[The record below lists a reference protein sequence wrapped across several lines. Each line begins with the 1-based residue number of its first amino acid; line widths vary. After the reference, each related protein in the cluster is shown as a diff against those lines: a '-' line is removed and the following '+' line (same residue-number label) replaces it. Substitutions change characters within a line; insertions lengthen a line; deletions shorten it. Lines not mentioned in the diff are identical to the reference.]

1 MRTVEN
7 DLVNSRRTE
16 ILWAH
21 QANKRLSRWH
31 NSPAVQ
37 SVMSCALGALLL
49 IAANLG
55 SRRWRIAAVSSVLT
69 AFLALA
75 LVLPIPSDRFVMGDG
90 SSIVQDRSNFDDIVA
105 NGGRV
110 VRFSAHLAY
119 RLLGRFDAA
128 LGSTADAPVE
138 AYRMLSWLA
147 GFVFA
152 VTLWCLAATD
162 QWSSR
167 SIRYIGLALFAPA
180 TLMYFGYLEVGYLSL
195 SAAAFPFISRDLMKG
210 VDLTPGLL
218 AGAILFG
225 LGAAMHGIGYLGI
238 AALFCAV
245 IAVDVPI
252 RRRVLLATA
261 LSGVA
266 IAAALIWV
274 WYYLAVLGLDVI
286 PGHAAGGFILR
297 PLWQTR
303 EAESRILHPLFSII
317 TARDVFFSGLVA
329 GLPLILVTLFLRK
342 QSAREARLALAFSVP
357 CALAFLL
364 FWPPQG
370 IAIEM
375 DMIVALFPA
384 VFALLWVC
392 STSVRASLVS
402 AALLVLGHAVFWWV
416 VLDDRFVNLMLR

>member
-1 MRTVEN
+1 
-7 DLVNSRRTE
+7 
-16 ILWAH
+16 
-21 QANKRLSRWH
+21 
-31 NSPAVQ
+31 
-37 SVMSCALGALLL
+37 
-49 IAANLG
+49 
-55 SRRWRIAAVSSVLT
+55 
-69 AFLALA
+69 
-75 LVLPIPSDRFVMGDG
+75 MGDG
-90 SSIVQDRSNFDDIVA
+90 SSIVQDRNNFDDIVA
-105 NGGRV
+105 RGARS

-147 GFVFA
+147 GVVFA
-152 VTLWCLAATD
+152 VTLWWLAATE

-167 SIRYIGLALFAPA
+167 SVRYVALALMAPA

-195 SAAAFPFISRDLMKG
+195 SAAAFPFISRDLIKG
-210 VDLTPGLL
+210 GDLTPGLL
-218 AGAILFG
+218 VGAILFG

-238 AALFCAV
+238 AAMFFAV
-245 IAVDVPI
+245 VADDIPI
-252 RRRVLLATA
+252 RRRVVLAIA

-297 PLWQTR
+297 PLWQAR
-303 EAESRILHPLFSII
+303 EAESRVLYPLFSMI

-329 GLPLILVTLFLRK
+329 GLPLVLVALFIRK
-342 QSAREARLALAFSVP
+342 QSPREARVALAFSVP
-357 CALAFLL
+357 CVLAFLL

-384 VFALLWVC
+384 VFALLWV
-392 STSVRASLVS
+392 SSASIRASIAS
-402 AALLVLGHAVFWWV
+402 AAILAIGHVAFWWV
-416 VLDDRFVNLMLR
+416 VRDDRFINLMLR